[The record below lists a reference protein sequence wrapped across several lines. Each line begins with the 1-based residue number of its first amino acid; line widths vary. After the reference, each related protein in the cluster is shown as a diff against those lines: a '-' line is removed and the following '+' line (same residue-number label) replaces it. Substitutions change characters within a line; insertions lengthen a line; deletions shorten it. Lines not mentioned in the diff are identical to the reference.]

1 MLSWQQV
8 KVDVR
13 WPPGPWETLRE
24 EGNRFKIMCIDK
36 PSLTMQT
43 TQWEPHD
50 LFSFRQLGEF
60 NYITHSDRCGQFT
73 LIDAASLCLA
83 RLELYMAVDGDLV
96 NYTYL
101 NFYLFISNRMSCTVH
116 SESIHTLHLLQI
128 LLLQPKF
135 KIY

>member
-1 MLSWQQV
+1 MLSWQLV

-13 WPPGPWETLRE
+13 WTPSPCETLRE

-36 PSLTMQT
+36 PSLTMHT
-43 TQWEPHD
+43 MQWEPHD
-50 LFSFRQLGEF
+50 MLSFRQLGEIH
-60 NYITHSDRCGQFT
+60 YRTHSDRCGLFT
-73 LIDAASLCLA
+73 LIDAASLCSA

-101 NFYLFISNRMSCTVH
+101 NVFYLFISDRMLCTVY
-116 SESIHTLHLLQI
+116 SESIHTLQI